1 MLSTIL
7 VEIPHTITFSHTLP
21 FIVGSGRY
29 KAVGELPAHGHTATS
44 SATDKH
50 SHTLTAYANASG
62 GGGKGYWFDRSGSL
76 DTTQSGGDHNHIVT
90 ISNTGGS
97 QSHNNMQPYLS
108 CYMWKRTT

>member
-1 MLSTIL
+1 MAKSVLRT
-7 VEIPHTITFSHTLP
+7 
-21 FIVGSGRY
+21 
-29 KAVGELPAHGHTATS
+29 VGELPAHGHTATS